1 MGALDGPGV
10 LAVEVEGGA
19 WVNDGSAAVLAGRS
33 EGAAGNRGE
42 DVVRVHGAED
52 ERRAVPALSAGD
64 ASQVAARAFQA
75 AHADRV
81 QVQQLMIGEHL
92 QVAVVPLRGQE
103 ERPVDQGVAVVD
115 GHLQRAAH
123 AAHVRHLVRAQVG
136 QHEAARLVVAVR
148 TLVFHLD
155 VVRVLLVSRQDAERR
170 EIRPALEDV
179 ARCRLL
185 GSREEIKLAF
195 LHQAARGQGRGFCRT
210 WGAAA
215 SARKTGGANSQLG
228 PNVVGGGNN
237 ATPVAAFVQLW
248 LLLLLLMVMMR
259 RGLLLRA
266 HEAVSSDVVAITYVM

>member
-179 ARCRLL
+179 VR
-185 GSREEIKLAF
+185 
-195 LHQAARGQGRGFCRT
+195 
-210 WGAAA
+210 
-215 SARKTGGANSQLG
+215 
-228 PNVVGGGNN
+228 
-237 ATPVAAFVQLW
+237 
-248 LLLLLLMVMMR
+248 
-259 RGLLLRA
+259 
-266 HEAVSSDVVAITYVM
+266 